1 MSKTLYLIFTAEGF
15 TEAKEAILQDK
26 TLLWINQDILDKTQI
41 TELEA
46 ADIELKILDKW
57 VKPGD
62 NKAALDIIASIEQ
75 SMEKVNILVEY
86 L

>member
-62 NKAALDIIASIEQ
+62 NKAALDIITSIEQ